1 MENSGVEINMINEL
15 YNLFGEIF
23 ETAQYIEWNLA
34 LLICKSQNTNADN
47 MFNDM
52 QDMTMGQIIGHA
64 RKVDFFSDDDI
75 SELEYILEKRNY
87 LAHQFFKQNDIVK
100 HSDNEK
106 FLVNKVGELNN
117 ILIHFQNY
125 NKRLSV
131 FYRNNFE

>member
-52 QDMTMGQIIGHA
+52 QDMTMGQIIGYAKDA
-64 RKVDFFSDDDI
+64 RLFNEDAI
-75 SELEYILEKRNY
+75 CELEYILDKRKY
-87 LAHQFFKQNDIVK
+87 LAHQFFKKNDIVK
-100 HSDNEK
+100 HNNNNAFFE
-106 FLVNKVGELNN
+106 NKVRELQN
-117 ILIHFQNY
+117 ILTRFQNF
-125 NKRLSV
+125 NRILSS
-131 FYRNNFE
+131 NT

>member
-52 QDMTMGQIIGHA
+52 QDMTMGQIIGYAKDA
-64 RKVDFFSDDDI
+64 RLFNEDAI
-75 SELEYILEKRNY
+75 CELEYILDKRNY
-87 LAHQFFKQNDIVK
+87 LAHQFFKKNDIVK
-100 HSDNEK
+100 HNNNNV
-106 FLVNKVGELNN
+106 FLENKVRELQN
-117 ILIHFQNY
+117 ILTRFQNF
-125 NKRLSV
+125 NRILSS
-131 FYRNNFE
+131 NT

>member
-52 QDMTMGQIIGHA
+52 QDMTMGQVIGYAKDA
-64 RKVDFFSDDDI
+64 RLFNEDAI
-75 SELEYILEKRNY
+75 CELEYILDKRNY
-87 LAHQFFKQNDIVK
+87 LAHQFFKKNDIVK
-100 HSDNEK
+100 HNK
-106 FLVNKVGELNN
+106 NYAFLENKVRELQN
-117 ILIHFQNY
+117 ILTRFQNF
-125 NKRLSV
+125 NKILSS
-131 FYRNNFE
+131 NT

>member
-1 MENSGVEINMINEL
+1 MINEL

-52 QDMTMGQIIGHA
+52 QDMTMGQIIGYAKDA
-64 RKVDFFSDDDI
+64 RLFNEDAI
-75 SELEYILEKRNY
+75 CELEYILDKRNY

-117 ILIHFQNY
+117 ILIRFQNY

>member
-1 MENSGVEINMINEL
+1 MKNYL
-15 YNLFGEIF
+15 YELFGEIF
-23 ETAQYIEWNLA
+23 ENAQYIEWNVA
-34 LLICKSQNTNADN
+34 LIVSNVYNTAAACL
-47 MFNDM
+47 FEKM
-52 QDMTMGQIIGHA
+52 QEMTMGQIIGYA
-64 RKVDFFSDDDI
+64 RNVEFFSDDDI

-106 FLVNKVGELNN
+106 FLDNKVGELNN
-117 ILIHFQNY
+117 ILIRFQNY

>member
-1 MENSGVEINMINEL
+1 
-15 YNLFGEIF
+15 
-23 ETAQYIEWNLA
+23 
-34 LLICKSQNTNADN
+34 
-47 MFNDM
+47 M
-52 QDMTMGQIIGHA
+52 QEMTMGQIIGYA
-64 RKVDFFSDDDI
+64 RNVKFFSDDDI

-117 ILIHFQNY
+117 ILIRFQNY

>member
-52 QDMTMGQIIGHA
+52 QDMTMGQIIGYAKDA
-64 RKVDFFSDDDI
+64 RLFNEDAI
-75 SELEYILEKRNY
+75 CELEYILDKRNY

-106 FLVNKVGELNN
+106 FLGNKVGELNN
-117 ILIHFQNY
+117 ILIRFQNY

>member
-1 MENSGVEINMINEL
+1 MINEL

-52 QDMTMGQIIGHA
+52 QDMTMGQIIGYAKDA
-64 RKVDFFSDDDI
+64 RLFNEDAI
-75 SELEYILEKRNY
+75 CELEYILEKRNY

-106 FLVNKVGELNN
+106 FLDNKVGELNN
-117 ILIHFQNY
+117 ILIRFQNY
-125 NKRLSV
+125 NKRLSG

>member
-52 QDMTMGQIIGHA
+52 QDMTMEQIIGYAKDA
-64 RKVDFFSDDDI
+64 RLFNEEAI
-75 SELEYILEKRNY
+75 CELEYILDKRNY
-87 LAHQFFKQNDIVK
+87 LAHQFFKKNDIVK
-100 HSDNEK
+100 HNNNNA
-106 FLVNKVGELNN
+106 FLENKVRELQN
-117 ILIHFQNY
+117 ILTRFQNF
-125 NKRLSV
+125 NRILSS
-131 FYRNNFE
+131 NT

>member
-1 MENSGVEINMINEL
+1 MINEL

-106 FLVNKVGELNN
+106 FLDNKVGELNN
-117 ILIHFQNY
+117 ILIRFQNY